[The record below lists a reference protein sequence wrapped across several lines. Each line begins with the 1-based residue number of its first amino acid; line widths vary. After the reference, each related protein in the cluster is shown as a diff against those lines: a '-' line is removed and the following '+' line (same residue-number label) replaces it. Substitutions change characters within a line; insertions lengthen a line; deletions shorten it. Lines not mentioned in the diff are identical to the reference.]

1 MFFYDKKHLTF
12 NCWYNWRNSIYIP
25 KPLFG
30 SFLLDFLIKPLP
42 IWCLAIYTYQKK
54 NALLTVGLLFGSL
67 GDIFLTNSVEVY
79 FKLGLSSFLIG
90 HIFYIIYFIKNFK
103 FNFKGLLISLIILF
117 ASIGVSYWII
127 PNLQQDLKI
136 PVLVYIFVITTMAI
150 TTNFYQYWN
159 IYAIVG
165 AVLFLISDS
174 MIAINQFVQPFPY
187 AQLGIMLFYYL
198 GQWGIAYGGCRKIK
212 D

>member
-67 GDIFLTNSVEVY
+67 GDIFLTNSEEVY
-79 FKLGLSSFLIG
+79 FKLGLSSFLIQ
-90 HIFYIIYFIKNFK
+90 N
-103 FNFKGLLISLIILF
+103 
-117 ASIGVSYWII
+117 
-127 PNLQQDLKI
+127 
-136 PVLVYIFVITTMAI
+136 T
-150 TTNFYQYWN
+150 
-159 IYAIVG
+159 
-165 AVLFLISDS
+165 
-174 MIAINQFVQPFPY
+174 IAISIIHDTFI
-187 AQLGIMLFYYL
+187 LS
-198 GQWGIAYGGCRKIK
+198 
-212 D
+212 

>member
-1 MFFYDKKHLTF
+1 MIKNSLLLVIGITGGIFYIFL
-12 NCWYNWRNSIYIP
+12 NQI
-25 KPLFG
+25 LG

-42 IWCLAIYTYQKK
+42 IWCLAIYAYQKK
-54 NALLTVGLLFGSL
+54 NRLLTVGLLFGSL
-67 GDIFLTNSVEVY
+67 GDIFLTNPGEI
-79 FKLGLSSFLIG
+79 FFMLGLGSFLIG

-103 FNFKGLLISLIILF
+103 FHFKGLVISLIILF
-117 ASIGVSYWII
+117 ASIGVSYWIL

-136 PVLVYIFVITTMAI
+136 PVIIYILVITTMAI
-150 TTNFYQYWN
+150 TTTFYQSWN

-165 AVLFLISDS
+165 AILFLISDS
-174 MIAINQFVQPFPY
+174 MIAINQFVQPFAY

-198 GQWGIAYGGCRKIK
+198 GQWGIAYGGCRKTK

>member
-1 MFFYDKKHLTF
+1 MIKNTLLLTVG
-12 NCWYNWRNSIYIP
+12 ITGGILYIF
-25 KPLFG
+25 LNHIFG

-67 GDIFLTNSVEVY
+67 GDIFLTNSEEVY

-90 HIFYIIYFIKNFK
+90 HIFYIIYFIKYFK

-159 IYAIVG
+159 IYAVVG

-198 GQWGIAYGGCRKIK
+198 GQWGIAYGGCRKII

>member
-1 MFFYDKKHLTF
+1 
-12 NCWYNWRNSIYIP
+12 
-25 KPLFG
+25 
-30 SFLLDFLIKPLP
+30 
-42 IWCLAIYTYQKK
+42 LAIYTYQKK

-67 GDIFLTNSVEVY
+67 GDIFLTNSVEIY
-79 FKLGLSSFLIG
+79 FMLGQSSFLIG

-198 GQWGIAYGGCRKIK
+198 GQWGIAYGGCKKIK

>member
-12 NCWYNWRNSIYIP
+12 NCGITRGILYIF
-25 KPLFG
+25 LNHIFG

-67 GDIFLTNSVEVY
+67 GDIFLTNSEEVY

>member
-150 TTNFYQYWN
+150 TTNFYQY
-159 IYAIVG
+159 
-165 AVLFLISDS
+165 
-174 MIAINQFVQPFPY
+174 
-187 AQLGIMLFYYL
+187 
-198 GQWGIAYGGCRKIK
+198 
-212 D
+212 